1 MAFRVEISPR
11 AFNDLDEIAEY
22 IKQRSS
28 FEQAE
33 KWFNGIIAAIRSLEH
48 LPHRCLVAEESEE
61 LGQEVRVLLYGKRD
75 RRYKVY
81 YSVQESPLHR
91 YRPRISREA
100 LGTEKSGPRPTA
112 EIDGRPHHVNL
123 DPVWPNNNPVI

>member
-11 AFNDLDEIAEY
+11 TFNDLDEIAEY

-48 LPHRCLVAEESEE
+48 SPHRYHVTEESEE
-61 LGQEVRVLLYGKRD
+61 LGQEVRVLLYGKRN

-81 YSVQESPLHR
+81 YSVQETAPST
-91 YRPRISREA
+91 
-100 LGTEKSGPRPTA
+100 GTLRVF
-112 EIDGRPHHVNL
+112 HVRHWARRSL
-123 DPVWPNNNPVI
+123 DPDQLRKLMGGRTT

>member
-22 IKQRSS
+22 IKQRGN

-33 KWFNGIIAAIRSLEH
+33 KWFSGIIAAIRTLED
-48 LPHRCLVAEESEE
+48 LPHRSPVAEESEG
-61 LGQEVRVLLYGKRD
+61 LGQEVRLLLYGKRN

-81 YSVQESPLHR
+81 YAVQQTAP
-91 YRPRISREA
+91 SR
-100 LGTEKSGPRPTA
+100 GTVRVF
-112 EIDGRPHHVNL
+112 HVRHWARGSL
-123 DPVWPNNNPVI
+123 YPDQLRKLMGERTT

>member
-33 KWFNGIIAAIRSLEH
+33 KWFNGIVAAIRTLEH
-48 LPHRCLVAEESEE
+48 SPHRCHVGEESEE
-61 LGQEVRVLLYGKRD
+61 ALSGAVL
-75 RRYKVY
+75 
-81 YSVQESPLHR
+81 PL
-91 YRPRISREA
+91 A
-100 LGTEKSGPRPTA
+100 
-112 EIDGRPHHVNL
+112 
-123 DPVWPNNNPVI
+123 

>member
-33 KWFNGIIAAIRSLEH
+33 KWFNGIIAAIRTLEH
-48 LPHRCLVAEESEE
+48 SPHRCHIAEESEE
-61 LGQEVRVLLYGKRD
+61 FGQEVRVLLYGKRN
-75 RRYKVY
+75 RRHKVY
-81 YSVQESPLHR
+81 YSVQPTTPSTGTV
-91 YRPRISREA
+91 RIFHVRHWARRSLDPDQLRK
-100 LGTEKSGPRPTA
+100 LIGDRPT
-112 EIDGRPHHVNL
+112 
-123 DPVWPNNNPVI
+123 

>member
-11 AFNDLDEIAEY
+11 AFNDLDEIADY

-33 KWFNGIIAAIRSLEH
+33 RWFNGIIAAIRTLEH
-48 LPHRCLVAEESEE
+48 SPHRCHVAEESEE
-61 LGQEVRVLLYGKRD
+61 LGEEVRVLLHGKRN

-81 YSVQESPLHR
+81 YSVQQITPSAGAV
-91 YRPRISREA
+91 RIFHVRHWA
-100 LGTEKSGPRPTA
+100 RGTPDPDQLRKLIGDRPT
-112 EIDGRPHHVNL
+112 
-123 DPVWPNNNPVI
+123 